1 MAWIEEAG
9 LPDVPVIFQAM
20 SIKPEALN
28 VVKRLNEVLSFGN
41 SGLSRIQ
48 EEGIATVV
56 SVANR
61 CRYGAM
67 THAGFLRR
75 HSQDQEIAS
84 HFLCDY
90 TQALLSSTDRR
101 ILDFAVQV
109 TQEPSAL
116 PEDDVDQLRGA
127 GLDEP
132 QIL

>member
-1 MAWIEEAG
+1 MAWMEESD
-9 LPDVPVIFQAM
+9 LPDVPTIFQAM

-75 HSQDQEIAS
+75 HSQNLEMAAIFSATIPKPPCPQPIAEYWTS
-84 HFLCDY
+84 QCK
-90 TQALLSSTDRR
+90 
-101 ILDFAVQV
+101 
-109 TQEPSAL
+109 L
-116 PEDDVDQLRGA
+116 PRNPA
-127 GLDEP
+127 H
-132 QIL
+132 

>member
-1 MAWIEEAG
+1 MAWIEESD

-61 CRYGAM
+61 YRYGAM

-75 HSQDQEIAS
+75 HSQNLEMAS

-90 TQALLSSTDRR
+90 TKAPLS
-101 ILDFAVQV
+101 
-109 TQEPSAL
+109 
-116 PEDDVDQLRGA
+116 
-127 GLDEP
+127 
-132 QIL
+132 